1 MSRLDEKVAI
11 ITGAERE
18 NHQLLLKVGQGIQQ
32 NHGPHA
38 AAGLRG
44 IFLVHGEEKAAF
56 ALREGL
62 FDAGVQRVEVPELN
76 EVVEIW
82 LVNLAFGTVR
92 QLTFGE
98 HRFSNGDASHPPLA
112 WGPEGDRLL
121 ISFTDDERMHLFT
134 SKISSLNLS
143 DGSYR
148 ELAAPGGTF
157 ADMKVSPDGM
167 TLAFRGA
174 RDDEPQ
180 PMDVYLMPVSGG
192 QVRNLTASDIDRQ
205 IKCYSWQKDGSLV
218 VLAEDGLASTFYRCS
233 QDGRCRRL
241 PRLDIHVSSHYWKSQ
256 TFAARDGLTVF
267 IGENAVRPNELWL
280 SRAPGE
286 AEPITG
292 FNREWDDIAV
302 QPVESI
308 KYSSFDGTIIEA
320 GLIRPAGFQPGKRY
334 PLVVMPHGG
343 PSARSFDRF
352 EGRGHIM
359 ASRGFAVLYPNV
371 RGSTGYGHEF
381 LIANRY
387 DWGGADFKDLM
398 AGVDYVIEQGI
409 ADPDRLGIGGWS
421 YGGYMSAW
429 APTQTNRFSAAVAG
443 AAIMDQ
449 ALLTGATDSWVMYYD
464 VWYKGIAYEDPEHY
478 RDRSPLT
485 AHSCQERDEPHSS
498 RMNEEDHRVD
508 VIPALRGLVRGA
520 PERVDCPLFCSD
532 QRMTSKP
539 SN

>member
-1 MSRLDEKVAI
+1 MAPDPGRAKDPLVVGKFGYGINLDL
-11 ITGAERE
+11 
-18 NHQLLLKVGQGIQQ
+18 Q
-32 NHGPHA
+32 
-38 AAGLRG
+38 
-44 IFLVHGEEKAAF
+44 F
-56 ALREGL
+56 
-62 FDAGVQRVEVPELN
+62 
-76 EVVEIW
+76 W
-82 LVNLAFGTVR
+82 LVDLAFGTVR
-92 QLTFGE
+92 QLTFGG

-112 WGPEGDRLL
+112 WGPAGDRLL
-121 ISFTDDERMHLFT
+121 ISFTDDVRMHRFT
-134 SKISSLNLS
+134 SKISSLDLAT
-143 DGSYR
+143 GTFQ

-157 ADMKVSPDGM
+157 ADMKVSPDGA

-174 RDDEPQ
+174 REDEPQ
-180 PMDVYLMPVSGG
+180 PMDLYLMPVSGG
-192 QVRNLTASDIDRQ
+192 PLRNLTAEDIDRQ
-205 IKCYSWQKDGSLV
+205 IKCYSWQQDGSLV
-218 VLAEDGLASTFYRCS
+218 VVAEDGLASTLYQCS

-241 PRLDIHVSSHYWKSQ
+241 PGFDVHISSHYWKSQ
-256 TFAARDGLTVF
+256 TLAARSGVTVF

-280 SRAPGE
+280 SRAPGQ
-286 AEPITG
+286 AEPITH

-308 KYSSFDGTIIEA
+308 RYPSFDGRIIEA
-320 GLIRPAGFQPGKRY
+320 GLIRPEGFQAEQRY

-352 EGRGHIM
+352 EGRGHIL

-371 RGSTGYGHEF
+371 RGSTGYGHKF

-429 APTQTNRFSAAVAG
+429 APTQTNRFRAAVAG

-485 AHSCQERDEPHSS
+485 HVKNVTTPMLILSNAADTDVVLAQGIQMHRALRYLGVEVQLVVYPREPHSS
-498 RMNEEDHRVD
+498 RMSEEDHRVD
-508 VIPALRGLVRGA
+508 VIRRFVGWFEEHL
-520 PERVDCPLFCSD
+520 
-532 QRMTSKP
+532 K
-539 SN
+539 